1 MKPIFKIGFWIVIAI
16 FVFVVWG
23 FSLSVQQNKICTS
36 LLIQIELN
44 GRNAFITNQ
53 EVEIELRNANMHP
66 VGKRLRDIDLL
77 LLENK
82 IDAIAEV
89 KKSAV
94 SKNLDGN
101 ITIKVQ
107 QRNPIVR
114 IINAGGRQFYLDE
127 DGFQMPLSDNYTARV
142 PVVTGYINDPFTDL
156 STNEIIKDETLA
168 KTVKSDEV
176 FKLIKYIRNDKFWN
190 AQIQQ
195 INFAFNNDIQLIP
208 TLGSHMIV
216 FGDIENMEGKFNK
229 LKLFYTEGLNHS
241 DWNLYDTINIKYKNQ
256 IICNKR

>member
-1 MKPIFKIGFWIVIAI
+1 MKSIFKIGFWLLIAI
-16 FVFVVWG
+16 SFFVIWG
-23 FSLSVQQNKICTS
+23 FSISVQNNKICTE
-36 LLIQIELN
+36 LFIQIELN
-44 GRNAFITNQ
+44 GRNSFITNQ
-53 EVEIELRNANMHP
+53 DVEIELRNANMHP
-66 VGKRLRDIDLL
+66 VGKRLHDIDLL

-89 KKSAV
+89 KKSSV
-94 SKNLDGN
+94 SKNLDGS
-101 ITIKVQ
+101 ITIKII
-107 QRNPIVR
+107 QRNPIAR
-114 IINAGGRQFYLDE
+114 IINAGGRQYYLDE
-127 DGFQMPLSDNYTARV
+127 DGYQMPLSDNYAARV
-142 PVVTGYINDPFTDL
+142 PVVTGYINDPFTEL
-156 STNEIIKDETLA
+156 SANEIGNNKTLA
-168 KTVKSDEV
+168 NTVKSDEV
-176 FKLIKYIRNDKFWN
+176 FSLVKFIRYDKFWN

-208 TLGSHMIV
+208 TVGSHLII